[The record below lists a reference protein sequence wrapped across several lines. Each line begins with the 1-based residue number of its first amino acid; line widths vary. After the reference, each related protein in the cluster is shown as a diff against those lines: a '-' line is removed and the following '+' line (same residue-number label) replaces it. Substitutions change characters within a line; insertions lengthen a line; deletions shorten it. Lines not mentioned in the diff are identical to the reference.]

1 VYIQTYGYFGCYQK
15 NEAIKY
21 NNKKRDKYKFFLLLM
36 NVVIENVPTCVKA
49 LSDAMN
55 CDSGAMNCD
64 SVAMNCDSGA
74 MNCDS
79 QHGVDFMLA
88 SEMDYTDNYTV
99 KSLKHIAA
107 YYGFKSMSRIKKND
121 IIQFIL
127 QFENDDLNIE
137 LVQQRKNM
145 WFYMSELKDDHY
157 LHQFIIDMD

>member
-1 VYIQTYGYFGCYQK
+1 MLSK
-15 NEAIKY
+15 NEALKY

-49 LSDAMN
+49 LSD
-55 CDSGAMNCD
+55 
-64 SVAMNCDSGA
+64 AMNCDSGA

-157 LHQFIIDMD
+157 LHQFVIDMD

>member
-1 VYIQTYGYFGCYQK
+1 MYIQTYGYFGCYQK
-15 NEAIKY
+15 NEALKY
-21 NNKKRDKYKFFLLLM
+21 NNKKKNKYKIFLLLM

-49 LSDAMN
+49 LSDAMKYDSGAMKY
-55 CDSGAMNCD
+55 DSGAMNY
-64 SVAMNCDSGA
+64 DSGA
-74 MNCDS
+74 MNYD
-79 QHGVDFMLA
+79 VDFMFA

-99 KSLKHIAA
+99 KSLKHIAS
-107 YYGFKSMSRIKKND
+107 YYGFKSISRIKKVD

>member
-1 VYIQTYGYFGCYQK
+1 MLSK
-15 NEAIKY
+15 NEALKY

-55 CDSGAMNCD
+55 CDSGAMNY
-64 SVAMNCDSGA
+64 
-74 MNCDS
+74 DS

-88 SEMDYTDNYTV
+88 SEMDYADNYTV

-157 LHQFIIDMD
+157 LHQFVIDMD

>member
-1 VYIQTYGYFGCYQK
+1 MLSK
-15 NEAIKY
+15 NEALKY

-64 SVAMNCDSGA
+64 SQN
-74 MNCDS
+74 
-79 QHGVDFMLA
+79 GVDFMLA

-157 LHQFIIDMD
+157 LHQFVIDMD

>member
-1 VYIQTYGYFGCYQK
+1 MYIQTYGYCGCYQK
-15 NEAIKY
+15 IEALKY

-49 LSDAMN
+49 LSDAMKY
-55 CDSGAMNCD
+55 DSG
-64 SVAMNCDSGA
+64 AMNCDSGA
-74 MNCDS
+74 MNYDS

-88 SEMDYTDNYTV
+88 SEIDYAENHTV
-99 KSLKHIAA
+99 KSLKHIAT

-127 QFENDDLNIE
+127 QFENDDLNTE

-157 LHQFIIDMD
+157 LHQFVIDMD